1 MAGKGDSVRTIFFA
15 LGANFAI
22 FIAKSVAAVITG
34 SGAML
39 AEAVHS
45 LADCGN
51 QVLLIYGAKAA
62 RRPATHDNPLGF
74 GKAIYFWSFLVA
86 LMLFTVGG
94 LFSVYQG
101 IQKFDHP
108 HEMEQPWLAFA
119 VLAFA
124 MLAEGTALRAC
135 LKIVE
140 ETRGERTLWQWFR
153 TTRQADLVVIFG
165 EDSAALAGLILA
177 AVAIAL
183 TVYTGNPMFD
193 AVGTLAIGVL
203 LILVAIFVGIEIQ
216 AMLIGQSVSPATQ
229 ARMQEFLEAREEVD
243 QVYSLITLQL
253 GKEAMVAV
261 KARMRPAST
270 PEAMIADINRTEAA
284 LKAEF
289 PQIRWS
295 FFEPD
300 VED

>member
-1 MAGKGDSVRTIFFA
+1 MASPNSARAILFA
-15 LGANFAI
+15 LGANFSI
-22 FIAKSVAAVITG
+22 FVAKSVAAFVTG

-62 RRPATHDNPLGF
+62 QKPATRDNPLGF

-86 LMLFTVGG
+86 LLLFTVGG

-108 HEMEQPWLAFA
+108 HEMEKPWLAFA

-124 MLAEGTALRAC
+124 MVAEGTALRAC

-177 AVAIAL
+177 ALAIGL
-183 TVYTGNPMFD
+183 TVYTGNPMYD
-193 AVGTLAIGVL
+193 AIGTLAIGVL
-203 LILVAIFVGIEIQ
+203 LIVVAIFVGIEIQ
-216 AMLIGQSVSPATQ
+216 AMLIGQSMSPATQ
-229 ARMQEFLEAREEVD
+229 AKLSQFLVDREEVD
-243 QVYSLITLQL
+243 EVYSLITLQL
-253 GKEAMVAV
+253 GPDAMVAV
-261 KARMRPAST
+261 KARMRRVAT
-270 PEAMIADINRTEAA
+270 PEALIADINRTEAA
-284 LKAEF
+284 MKAAF

-300 VED
+300 VVD

>member
-1 MAGKGDSVRTIFFA
+1 MASPNSARAILFA
-15 LGANFAI
+15 LGANFSI
-22 FIAKSVAAVITG
+22 FVAKSVAAFVTG

-51 QVLLIYGAKAA
+51 QVLLIYGARASK
-62 RRPATHDNPLGF
+62 RPATRDNPLGF

>member
-1 MAGKGDSVRTIFFA
+1 MASPNSARAILFA
-15 LGANFAI
+15 LGANFSI
-22 FIAKSVAAVITG
+22 FVAKSVAAFVTG

-51 QVLLIYGAKAA
+51 QVLLIYGARASK
-62 RRPATHDNPLGF
+62 RPATRDNPLGF

-203 LILVAIFVGIEIQ
+203 LILVAIFVGVEIQ

>member
-1 MAGKGDSVRTIFFA
+1 MASPNSAKAILFA
-15 LGANFAI
+15 LGANFSI
-22 FIAKSVAAVITG
+22 FVAKSVAAFVTG

-51 QVLLIYGAKAA
+51 QILLIYGAKSA
-62 RRPATHDNPLGF
+62 RRPATNENPLGF
-74 GKAIYFWSFLVA
+74 GKAVYFWSFLVA
-86 LMLFTVGG
+86 LLLFTVGG
-94 LFSVYQG
+94 CFSVYQG

-108 HEMEQPWLAFA
+108 HDMEQPWLAFA

-124 MLAEGTALRAC
+124 MIAEGTALRAC

-177 AVAIAL
+177 AASIGL
-183 TVYTGNPMFD
+183 TVYTGDPMYD
-193 AVGTLAIGVL
+193 AIGTLAIGVL
-203 LILVAIFVGIEIQ
+203 LIVVAVFVGIEIQ
-216 AMLIGQSVSPATQ
+216 AMLIGQSMSPATQ
-229 ARMQEFLEAREEVD
+229 AKIQQFLVDSEEVD
-243 QVYSLITLQL
+243 HVYSLITLQL
-253 GKEAMVAV
+253 GPDAMVAV
-261 KARMRPAST
+261 KARMRKSAT
-270 PEAMIADINRTEAA
+270 PEALIADINRTEAA
-284 LKAEF
+284 MKAAF

-300 VED
+300 NAD

>member
-1 MAGKGDSVRTIFFA
+1 MASPNSAKAILFA
-15 LGANFAI
+15 LGANFSI
-22 FIAKSVAAVITG
+22 FVAKSVAAFVTG

-51 QVLLIYGAKAA
+51 QVLLIYGARASK
-62 RRPATHDNPLGF
+62 RPATRDNPLGF

-86 LMLFTVGG
+86 LLLFTVGG

-101 IQKFDHP
+101 VQKFDHP
-108 HEMEQPWLAFA
+108 HDMEQPWLAFA

-124 MLAEGTALRAC
+124 MVAEGTALRAC
-135 LKIVE
+135 LTIVE

-203 LILVAIFVGIEIQ
+203 LILVAIFVGVEIQ

-229 ARMQEFLEAREEVD
+229 ARMQEFLETREEVD

-284 LKAEF
+284 QKAEF

>member
-1 MAGKGDSVRTIFFA
+1 MASPNSARAILFA
-15 LGANFAI
+15 LGANFSI
-22 FIAKSVAAVITG
+22 FVAKSVAAFVTG

-62 RRPATHDNPLGF
+62 QKPATRDNPLGF

-86 LMLFTVGG
+86 LLLFTVGG

-108 HEMEQPWLAFA
+108 HEMEKPWLAFA

-124 MLAEGTALRAC
+124 MVAEGTALRAC

-177 AVAIAL
+177 ALAIGL
-183 TVYTGNPMFD
+183 TVYTGNPMYD
-193 AVGTLAIGVL
+193 AIGTLASGVL
-203 LILVAIFVGIEIQ
+203 LIVVAIFVGIEIQ
-216 AMLIGQSVSPATQ
+216 AMLIGQSMSPATQ
-229 ARMQEFLEAREEVD
+229 AKLSQFLVDREEVD
-243 QVYSLITLQL
+243 EVYSLITLQL
-253 GKEAMVAV
+253 GPDAMVAV
-261 KARMRPAST
+261 KARMRRVAT
-270 PEAMIADINRTEAA
+270 PEALIADINRTEAA
-284 LKAEF
+284 MKAAF

-300 VED
+300 VVD

>member
-1 MAGKGDSVRTIFFA
+1 MASPNSAKAILFA
-15 LGANFAI
+15 LGANFSI
-22 FIAKSVAAVITG
+22 FVAKSVAAFVTG

-51 QVLLIYGAKAA
+51 QILLIYGARAA
-62 RRPATHDNPLGF
+62 RKPATRDNPLGF

-86 LMLFTVGG
+86 LLLFTVGG

-108 HEMEQPWLAFA
+108 HQMHEPWLAFA

-124 MLAEGTALRAC
+124 MVAEGTALRAC

-177 AVAIAL
+177 ALSIGL
-183 TVYTGNPMFD
+183 TVYTGNPMYD
-193 AVGTLAIGVL
+193 AIGTLAIGIL
-203 LILVAIFVGIEIQ
+203 LIVVAIFVGIEIQ

-229 ARMQEFLEAREEVD
+229 AKIQQFLVDREEVD
-243 QVYSLITLQL
+243 KVYSLITQQL
-253 GKEAMVAV
+253 GPDAMIAV
-261 KARMRPAST
+261 KARMRKVAT
-270 PEAMIADINRTEAA
+270 PEELIADINRTEAA
-284 LKAEF
+284 MKAAF

-300 VED
+300 DAD